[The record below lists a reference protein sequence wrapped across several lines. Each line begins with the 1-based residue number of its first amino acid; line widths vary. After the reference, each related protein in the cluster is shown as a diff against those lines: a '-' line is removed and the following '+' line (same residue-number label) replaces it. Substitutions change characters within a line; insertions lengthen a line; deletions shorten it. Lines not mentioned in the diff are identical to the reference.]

1 MITAPDLWELIVSW
15 KNLIRILKII
25 TQNEKGVHKGLW
37 KQRGKPQTQPAGKS
51 SRKSFL
57 EEVMLEVFKES
68 RSQAIKDNGNSVVG
82 KGTACEKSQRLD

>member
-1 MITAPDLWELIVSW
+1 MITAPDLWELTVSW

-57 EEVMLEVFKES
+57 EEVMLELSLQGKSES
-68 RSQAIKDNGNSVVG
+68 AHRRQW
-82 KGTACEKSQRLD
+82 E